1 MDPNK
6 VTKRDKV
13 SWQLQSQD
21 FTIFAAA
28 AAAAD
33 PAAVAVLDEVDTG
46 DIDTDDVDI
55 DDVDTDDV
63 DTDDDDTGDGDADM
77 MVVEYREK
85 KIFNSEISYS
95 TSRHQ
100 IIKSSNHSCFNFFR
114 FPMTYAY
121 HIHTYTYIGVS

>member
-1 MDPNK
+1 M
-6 VTKRDKV
+6 TKRDKV

-85 KIFNSEISYS
+85 KFQFGNLLFDVK
-95 TSRHQ
+95 TS
-100 IIKSSNHSCFNFFR
+100 IIKSSNHQI
-114 FPMTYAY
+114 
-121 HIHTYTYIGVS
+121 IHVSISFVSQ